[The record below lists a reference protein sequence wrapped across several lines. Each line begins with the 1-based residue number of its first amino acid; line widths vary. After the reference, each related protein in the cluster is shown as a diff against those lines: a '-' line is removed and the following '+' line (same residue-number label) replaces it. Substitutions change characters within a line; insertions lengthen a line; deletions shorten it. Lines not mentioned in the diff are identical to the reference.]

1 MMKRTLLALSACI
14 ALPASA
20 AWTLD
25 SDTSSL
31 HFLSTKNAQITEV
44 HSFDELSGTLSD
56 GGKLSVTVP
65 LTSVNTSIE
74 LRDTRM
80 QEMLFDTTN
89 FANATFTAD
98 VPAELMKLKKGSS
111 KTGSVTGELDL
122 HGVKAPATFQVIVSK
137 LANDKLTVST
147 TAPTV
152 INASSFKLEGGIQA
166 LQDVA
171 KLSSITLA
179 VPVTFSVTFE
189 E

>member
-1 MMKRTLLALSACI
+1 M
-14 ALPASA
+14 
-20 AWTLD
+20 
-25 SDTSSL
+25 
-31 HFLSTKNAQITEV
+31 
-44 HSFDELSGTLSD
+44 
-56 GGKLSVTVP
+56 
-65 LTSVNTSIE
+65 
-74 LRDTRM
+74 
-80 QEMLFDTTN
+80 
-89 FANATFTAD
+89 
-98 VPAELMKLKKGSS
+98 
-111 KTGSVTGELDL
+111 
-122 HGVKAPATFQVIVSK
+122 IVSK